1 MTQNDRH
8 GVRLSFATLLKLL
21 ALKLPTWRTIPSGKV
36 DVNEIFKDLV
46 HLYQAC
52 KTCIFW
58 DSVHLYQVWKTCIF
72 FRFDK
77 KKLHQLLK
85 WVRNSHMFGISDFS
99 MFRQR
104 FGTSVPNMQVWR
116 FWYTCTNM
124 DFWGFGTLVPSLW
137 NMHFGGFGTLVP
149 SLKIMHFLRFGTLVP
164 SLKIMHFLRFGTLV
178 PSLKIMHFLRFGT
191 LVPDLILNKFFKFR
205 KYENSESRLEAV
217 TTRFKEIFANFKTL
231 VKMSGTKK
239 RQYLG
244 K

>member
-1 MTQNDRH
+1 MPMMMTQNDRH

-164 SLKIMHFLRFGTLV
+164 
-178 PSLKIMHFLRFGT
+178 
-191 LVPDLILNKFFKFR
+191 DLILNKFFKFR